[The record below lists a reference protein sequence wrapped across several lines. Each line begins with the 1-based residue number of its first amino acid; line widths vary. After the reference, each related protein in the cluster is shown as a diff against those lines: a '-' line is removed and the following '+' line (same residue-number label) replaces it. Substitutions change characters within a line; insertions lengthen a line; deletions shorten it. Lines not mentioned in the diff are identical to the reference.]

1 MLGSDYL
8 EELLGELGEGRL
20 IEVVHFEDVSFL
32 DHLLFHKTTR
42 KWLPGSLMKFKNDS
56 QVKF

>member
-1 MLGSDYL
+1 MRRKIMLCSDYL

-20 IEVVHFEDVSFL
+20 IQVVHFEDVSFL

-42 KWLPGSLMKFKNDS
+42 KWL
-56 QVKF
+56 V